1 MAQPA
6 TAPEHLERTVVARA
20 RRFEREA
27 VAELCDRN
35 LDRLYR
41 MCEALT
47 GTAQAAEE
55 IAEAAFMKAL
65 DGLPDFEG
73 EGRAFDVWLLRL
85 AASAAARRRA
95 PGVGLRARMARLS
108 NFDYELVALRVLG
121 EVDSD
126 RLSPALN
133 APPANLRA
141 WLVSGLREL
150 DDRSGSG
157 WGYDLR
163 AFDAAVGEV
172 TAGADPDRTAATLS
186 APPDAEALLRV
197 VAQLRGLLG
206 GPPPAET
213 VTRLR
218 TRVLAAVA
226 ERRVQWVHRHH
237 HGVATVPGV
246 DRRRYPTRRGTAIAL
261 TLAAVLATVVG
272 ASFALLSSFAE
283 PDSFLYPLKLT
294 GEGILVAMD
303 ISPVSRADLEI
314 KLARTREREAED
326 MAVHGKGQLAVEALR
341 ARYRLLLAA
350 GRDLLSVP
358 EADRDSGWRSTRDEF
373 FAEEDKAETLIER
386 DLESSGQRRAED
398 QAQAVVADYERN
410 RRGLDAALGRRPTR
424 TPTPGG
430 STSGQG
436 ST

>member
-1 MAQPA
+1 VAQPA
-6 TAPEHLERTVVARA
+6 TVPEHLERSVVARA
-20 RRFEREA
+20 RRYEREA

-35 LDRLYR
+35 LERLYR

-47 GTAQAAEE
+47 GSSQAAEE
-55 IAEAAFMKAL
+55 VAGMAFMKAL

-73 EGRAFDVWLLRL
+73 EGRAFDVWLMRL
-85 AASAAARRRA
+85 GASAAARRRP

-121 EVDSD
+121 EIDSD

-150 DDRSGSG
+150 DGRSGSG

-172 TAGADPDRTAATLS
+172 VAGADPDRTAATLS

-197 VAQLRGLLG
+197 VAQLRGLMG
-206 GPPPAET
+206 GPPPAEA

-218 TRVLAAVA
+218 TQVLAAVA
-226 ERRVQWVHRHH
+226 ERRVQWVRRHH

-261 TLAAVLATVVG
+261 ALAALLAAVVG
-272 ASFALLSSFAE
+272 GSFALLSSFAE
-283 PDSFLYPLKLT
+283 PDSPLYPLKLT
-294 GEGILVAMD
+294 GEGVLVAMD
-303 ISPVSRADLEI
+303 ISPVSRADLEV

-326 MAVHGKGQLAVEALR
+326 MAVHGKGGLAVQALR
-341 ARYRLLLAA
+341 ARYQLLLAA

-358 EADRDSGWRSTRDEF
+358 EADRDRGWRSTRDEF

-386 DLESSGQRRAED
+386 DLEAGGQRQAADRA
-398 QAQAVVADYERN
+398 QTVVGDYERD
-410 RRGLDAALGRRPTR
+410 RKALDASLGRRPTR
-424 TPTPGG
+424 PPTPGG
-430 STSGQG
+430 PGDASAG
-436 ST
+436 